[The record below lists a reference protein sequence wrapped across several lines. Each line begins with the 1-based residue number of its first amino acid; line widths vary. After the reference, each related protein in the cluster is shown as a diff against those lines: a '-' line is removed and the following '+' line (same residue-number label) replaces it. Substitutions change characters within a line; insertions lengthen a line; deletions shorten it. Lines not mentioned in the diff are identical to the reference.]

1 MSTCPHTVLKND
13 TYTCKAC
20 GLDWGK
26 VEASRVYNKPS
37 KYLSDEELSDIF
49 DKKANTPIEPAFCTC
64 SPEQTCHICK
74 DDKLASGISPKFD
87 QGKLQYS
94 LVPPIATK
102 SLAEVLTFGAQ
113 KYAPNSWQGVE
124 DGERRYT
131 DALYRHLEAYRSG
144 EKLDSDSNLSHLAH
158 AITNIAFLLHF
169 EQQKETT

>member
-1 MSTCPHTVLKND
+1 MMYCGHETNNQNGICDTCLTSRTYREHFEPACKCKPHETCP
-13 TYTCKAC
+13 
-20 GLDWGK
+20 
-26 VEASRVYNKPS
+26 
-37 KYLSDEELSDIF
+37 
-49 DKKANTPIEPAFCTC
+49 
-64 SPEQTCHICK
+64 ICK
-74 DDKLASGISPKFD
+74 DTKLASGVAPKFD

-94 LVPPIATK
+94 LVPTIATK

-113 KYAPNSWQGVE
+113 KYAPNSWQNVK

-144 EKLDSDSNLSHLAH
+144 EKLDTDSNLSHLAH